1 MVHVRNAVLTQGNG
15 FRWSLSDKP
24 SASDSEWYV
33 EDVAGWYGGSG
44 VRGDVTA
51 RLGHGDFVE
60 RGYREGRVLTLHG
73 TVVCASSDIRDWQ
86 ERNLSGMAG
95 DGDWCEVTCDDG
107 NAELST
113 RVRLDGAPQIV
124 KLGTQALRFQV
135 PLRTEMPF
143 LYSAWRESTLRPIGA
158 GVGLEFPPFARDLGQ
173 GPVVTFGT
181 AVSTDE
187 WVWNDGNA
195 DSWPVF
201 DVVADAPGGFAVG
214 LGDKRVTYPW
224 PTFPDIPV
232 SVDMA
237 GAVTVAG
244 VDQSHLLGER
254 GWASVAPQS
263 MESPSFEFLQ
273 GGNGWATVRH
283 RDTYI

>member
-1 MVHVRNAVLTQGNG
+1 MVHVRNAVLTQANG

-95 DGDWCEVTCDDG
+95 DGDWCELTCDDG

-143 LYSAWRESTLRPIGA
+143 LYSAWRESSLQPVGA
-158 GVGLEFPPFARDLGQ
+158 GVGFEFAPFSNG
-173 GPVVTFGT
+173 GVVSFGS
-181 AVSTDE
+181 AVDTGE

-195 DSWPVF
+195 SSAPQFTVWADSP
-201 DVVADAPGGFAVG
+201 GFAEIG
-214 LGDKRVTYPW
+214 RASCRERV
-224 PTFPDIPV
+224 
-232 SVDMA
+232 
-237 GAVTVAG
+237 
-244 VDQSHLLGER
+244 
-254 GWASVAPQS
+254 
-263 MESPSFEFLQ
+263 
-273 GGNGWATVRH
+273 
-283 RDTYI
+283 